1 MALDVAFVLVGLVA
15 LARGSDRFVVGAARL
30 SSAWGVSPV
39 VVGAVVVGFGTGMPE
54 LFISGLAAA
63 EGSLDLAV
71 GNVIGSNLANL
82 TLVLGVGGLLARP
95 EVVPRVLRREAP
107 LSFTAVALFAL
118 LVQGGL
124 TVVDGVLLL
133 AAVGGAVWFLLR
145 SEQVAEEAAERSPVE
160 REAEAELV
168 EEVEELLDEDGG
180 RAATRPRT
188 PSGRDGLRTAVGL
201 AATVAGAQLL
211 VTGAGSIATD
221 LGVSQGFIGLTLVA
235 IGTSLPELVT
245 AVQSA
250 RRDETALLVG
260 NVLGSNVFNSLAVA
274 GVAALL
280 APGPLHD
287 PGVTVI
293 AAGAMVLVAGLAWL
307 FLGWGGVLRRWEAA
321 TLLAIYA
328 VTLPLSS

>member
-1 MALDVAFVLVGLVA
+1 MALDAALVLLGLFA
-15 LARGSDRFVVGAARL
+15 LARGSDAFVLGAARL

-71 GNVIGSNLANL
+71 GNVIGSNMANL

-107 LSFTAVALFAL
+107 LSFVAVALFAV

-124 TVVDGVLLL
+124 TVLDGVVLLL
-133 AAVGGAVWFLLR
+133 ALCGAVWALLR
-145 SEQVAEEAAERSPVE
+145 SDRVAEQAAAESPVE
-160 REAEAELV
+160 REAEEELV
-168 EEVEELLDEDGG
+168 EEVEELLEDERGPAEAG
-180 RAATRPRT
+180 PRN
-188 PSGRDGLRTAVGL
+188 PSGRDGLRTAAGL
-201 AATVAGAQLL
+201 AATVVGAQLL
-211 VTGAGSIATD
+211 VTGAGSIAAD
-221 LGVSQGFIGLTLVA
+221 LGVSEGFIGLTLVA

-280 APGPLHD
+280 APGPLDD
-287 PGVTVI
+287 PGVTVV
-293 AAGAMVLVAGLAWL
+293 AAGAMVLIAGLAWL
-307 FLGWGGVLRRWEAA
+307 FLGLGGVLRRWEAVV
-321 TLLAIYA
+321 LLSIYA